1 MIISVTGTPGVGKT
15 TIAKL
20 LAGILG
26 YDYINLKEF
35 AVSNG
40 LGEPYGDEISI
51 DVERLPEVARKKLK
65 GKNAVVDSHLSHLI
79 PSDVVIVLRTNP
91 RVLGERLTE
100 RGYPR
105 SKVADNVEAELIDL
119 ILVEALEFNKRV
131 IEIDTTGKEPETVVN
146 EILNLLNEN
155 TGKRVGVV
163 DWSRYYDEVVKY
175 LHVRGENENQ

>member
-20 LAGILG
+20 LAGILS
-26 YDYINLKEF
+26 YDYIDLKEF

-40 LGEPYGDEISI
+40 LGEPYEGEIAI
-51 DVERLPEVARKKLK
+51 DTERLSEVAREKLK
-65 GKNAVVDSHLSHLI
+65 GKNAVVDGHLSHLI

-91 RVLGERLTE
+91 KVLGERLKG

-131 IEIDTTGKEPETVVN
+131 IEIDTTGKDPETVVS
-146 EILNLLNEN
+146 EILTLLNGNME
-155 TGKRVGVV
+155 KRVGIV
-163 DWSRYYDEVVKY
+163 DWSRYYDDIVKY
-175 LHVRGENENQ
+175 LHVREENENK